1 MDEGVIIML
10 GERLRRFRVARGMS
24 LGDLEATVDGLVSSQ
39 TLSKY
44 ERGKLQPTAT
54 TLNQIASA
62 LGVKSAQL
70 WSEPPCHVKWIAFRK
85 HARLGKREQERIQS
99 FVAEEFEKRVQL
111 QEQICE
117 GNTVE
122 LPVLSAT
129 VRNLDD
135 AEEAALGLRSTL
147 NLGIDPIANL
157 IDVLED
163 HYIHIIEV
171 DASEAF
177 DGISAV
183 ARDTDDNLLAAA
195 IATRSGVPGDRQ
207 RLNITHELGHL
218 ILDLRKDI
226 DPEKAAFRFGA
237 AFLAPAEQLRR
248 DVGEKRNRI
257 QKDEL
262 FYLKKRYGMSIQAM
276 LFRLKDLRIITET
289 YYRQWC
295 IQINKF
301 GWKKCEPI
309 EILPEKP
316 ERFHQQVLRALS
328 EELITETEADQL
340 LNHVM
345 EPSANRSL
353 SERRQFLELPKE
365 ERDRILSEQAKEMA
379 DFYENDTEW
388 REWEGGP
395 VVEYDTP

>member
-1 MDEGVIIML
+1 ML

-24 LGDLEATVDGLVSSQ
+24 LSDLEAAIDRLVSSQ

-44 ERGKLQPTAT
+44 EKGKLQPTAT

-70 WSEPPCHVKWIAFRK
+70 WGEPPCYIEWIAFRK
-85 HARLGKREQERIQS
+85 RARLGKREQEQIWA
-99 FVAEEFEKRVQL
+99 FVAEEMERRVWL
-111 QEQICE
+111 QGQIYEQ
-117 GNTVE
+117 NTLEFPILGV
-122 LPVLSAT
+122 PVNSL
-129 VRNLDD
+129 ND
-135 AEEAALGLRSTL
+135 AEEAATELRNTL

-163 HYIHIIEV
+163 HHIHIIEV

-183 ARDTDDNLLAAA
+183 AQDTNDNLLAAA
-195 IATRSGVPGDRQ
+195 IATRSGVLGDRQ

-218 ILDLRKDI
+218 ILELSGDI
-226 DPEKAAFRFGA
+226 DPEKVAFRFGA

-248 DVGEKRNRI
+248 DVGEKRSRI
-257 QKDEL
+257 QRSEL

-276 LFRLKDLRIITET
+276 LFRLRDLEVITNA
-289 YYRQWC
+289 YYKKWC
-295 IQINKF
+295 IQINKS
-301 GWKKCEPI
+301 GWKKREPI
-309 EILPEKP
+309 EMPSEKP
-316 ERFHQQVLRALS
+316 ERFRQQVHRALS
-328 EELITETEADQL
+328 EDLITEMEAEQL
-340 LNHVM
+340 LNHIAG
-345 EPSANRSL
+345 PPANRSL

-365 ERDRILSEQAKEMA
+365 ERDRILSKQAEEMA
-379 DFYENDTEW
+379 DFYEHDIEW

-395 VVEYDTP
+395 IVEYDIP

>member
-1 MDEGVIIML
+1 ML
-10 GERLRRFRVARGMS
+10 GERLRRFRLARGMS
-24 LGDLEATVDGLVSSQ
+24 LGNLEAAIDGLVSSQ

-44 ERGKLQPTAT
+44 EHGKLQPTAA
-54 TLNQIASA
+54 TLNQISSA

-70 WSEPPCHVKWIAFRK
+70 WGEPPCHVEWIAFRK
-85 HARLGKREQERIQS
+85 RARLGKREQERIQS

-111 QEQICE
+111 QEQIYE
-117 GNTVE
+117 GNALE
-122 LPVLSAT
+122 FPVLSVP
-129 VRNLDD
+129 VRNLED
-135 AEEAALGLRSTL
+135 AEEAALVLRNTL

-157 IDVLED
+157 TGVLED
-163 HYIHIIEV
+163 HCIHIIEV

-183 ARDTDDNLLAAA
+183 ARDTDGNLLAAA

-218 ILDLRKDI
+218 ILDLHKDV

-248 DVGEKRNRI
+248 DVGEKRSCI
-257 QKDEL
+257 QRNEL
-262 FYLKKRYGMSIQAM
+262 FYLKKRYGVSIQAI
-276 LFRLKDLRIITET
+276 LFRLRDLGIITDA
-289 YYRQWC
+289 YYKKWC

-301 GWKKCEPI
+301 GWKKREPVDM
-309 EILPEKP
+309 PSEKP
-316 ERFHQQVLRALS
+316 ERFRQQVHRALA
-328 EELITETEADQL
+328 EDLITETEAEQL
-340 LNHVM
+340 LNHTVK
-345 EPSANRSL
+345 PSADRSF
-353 SERRQFLELPKE
+353 SERRRFLELPKD
-365 ERDRILSEQAKEMA
+365 ERDRILSEQAKEMT

-395 VVEYDTP
+395 IVEYDTP

>member
-1 MDEGVIIML
+1 ML

-328 EELITETEADQL
+328 EELITETEAGQF

-353 SERRQFLELPKE
+353 SERRRFLELPKE
-365 ERDRILSEQAKEMA
+365 ERDHILSEQAKEME
-379 DFYENDTEW
+379 DFYKRDLEW

>member
-1 MDEGVIIML
+1 
-10 GERLRRFRVARGMS
+10 MS
-24 LGDLEATVDGLVSSQ
+24 LENLEAAINGLVSSQ

-44 ERGKLQPTAT
+44 ERGKLQPTAA
-54 TLNQIASA
+54 TLNQIASV

-70 WSEPPCHVKWIAFRK
+70 WGEPPCHVEWIAFRK
-85 HARLGKREQERIQS
+85 RARLGKREQIRIQS

-111 QEQICE
+111 QEQIYE
-117 GNTVE
+117 GNTLE
-122 LPVLSAT
+122 FPMLSVP
-129 VRNLDD
+129 VRNLEET
-135 AEEAALGLRSTL
+135 EEAALVLRNTL

-157 IDVLED
+157 TGVLED

-183 ARDTDDNLLAAA
+183 ARDTDGNLLAAA

-218 ILDLRKDI
+218 ILDLHKDV

-248 DVGEKRNRI
+248 DVGDKRSRVQEN
-257 QKDEL
+257 EL
-262 FYLKKRYGMSIQAM
+262 FYLKKRYGISIQAI
-276 LFRLKDLRIITET
+276 LFRLRDLGIITDA
-289 YYRQWC
+289 YYKKWC

-301 GWKKCEPI
+301 GWKKHEPI
-309 EILPEKP
+309 KMRSEKP
-316 ERFHQQVLRALS
+316 ERFRQQVHRALA
-328 EELITETEADQL
+328 EDLITETEAEQL
-340 LNHVM
+340 LNHTVK
-345 EPSANRSL
+345 PSANRSF
-353 SERRQFLELPKE
+353 SERHQFLKLPKE
-365 ERDRILSEQAKEMA
+365 ERERILSEQAEEMA
-379 DFYENDTEW
+379 DFYEHDTEW

>member
-1 MDEGVIIML
+1 ML
-10 GERLRRFRVARGMS
+10 GERLRRFRLARGMS
-24 LGDLEATVDGLVSSQ
+24 LGNLEDEIDGLVSSQ

-44 ERGKLQPTAT
+44 EHGKLQPAAT
-54 TLNQIASA
+54 TLNQIAAA

-70 WSEPPCHVKWIAFRK
+70 WGEPPCHVEWIAFRK
-85 HARLGKREQERIQS
+85 RARLGKREQERIQS

-111 QEQICE
+111 QEQIYE
-117 GNTVE
+117 GNALE
-122 LPVLSAT
+122 FPVLSVP
-129 VRNLDD
+129 VRNFED
-135 AEEAALGLRSTL
+135 AEEAALVLRNTL

-171 DASEAF
+171 EADEAF
-177 DGISAV
+177 DGISAL
-183 ARDTDDNLLAAA
+183 ARDNDNKPLAAA

-218 ILDLRKDI
+218 VLDLHNDV

-248 DVGEKRNRI
+248 DVGEKRSRI
-257 QKDEL
+257 QKNEL
-262 FYLKKRYGMSIQAM
+262 FYLKKRYGMSIQAI
-276 LFRLKDLRIITET
+276 LFRLRDLGIITDA
-289 YYRQWC
+289 YYKKWC

-301 GWKKCEPI
+301 GWKKHEPS
-309 EILPEKP
+309 EIPPEKP

-328 EELITETEADQL
+328 EEFISETEAEQL
-340 LNHVM
+340 LNNVV
-345 EPSANRSL
+345 ELSTNPSL
-353 SERRQFLELPKE
+353 SERGQFLALPKE
-365 ERDRILSEQAKEMA
+365 ERHRILSEQAKEMA
-379 DFYENDTEW
+379 DFYEHDTEW

-395 VVEYDTP
+395 IVEYDTP

>member
-1 MDEGVIIML
+1 ML
-10 GERLRRFRVARGMS
+10 GERLRRFRVARSMS
-24 LGDLEATVDGLVSSQ
+24 LGDLEAAINRSVNSQ

-44 ERGKLQPTAT
+44 EHGKLQPTAT

-163 HYIHIIEV
+163 HCIHIIEV
-171 DASEAF
+171 DASETF

-183 ARDTDDNLLAAA
+183 AQDTDKNLLAAA

-218 ILDLRKDI
+218 ILDLRKGV

>member
-1 MDEGVIIML
+1 ML
-10 GERLRRFRVARGMS
+10 GKRLRRFRLARGMS
-24 LGDLEATVDGLVSSQ
+24 LGDLEAAIDKSVSSQ

-44 ERGKLQPTAT
+44 EHGKLQPPAI

-70 WSEPPCHVKWIAFRK
+70 WSEPSCHIEWIAFRK

-111 QEQICE
+111 REQINE
-117 GNTVE
+117 GNTPE
-122 LPVLSAT
+122 LPLLSTA
-129 VRNLDD
+129 VNDLSD
-135 AEEAALGLRSTL
+135 AEEAALVLRNTL
-147 NLGIDPIANL
+147 NLGIDPISNL

-183 ARDTDDNLLAAA
+183 AQDAEDDLLAAA
-195 IATRSGVPGDRQ
+195 IAMRSGVPGDRQ

-218 ILDLRKDI
+218 ILKLCGDVNA
-226 DPEKAAFRFGA
+226 EKAAFRFGA

-248 DVGEKRNRI
+248 DVGEKRSLI
-257 QKDEL
+257 QMTEL
-262 FYLKKRYGMSIQAM
+262 LYLKKRYGMSIQAM
-276 LFRLKDLRIITET
+276 LFRLRDLEIITNA
-289 YYRQWC
+289 YYKRWC
-295 IQINKF
+295 IDINRF
-301 GWKKCEPI
+301 GWKKREPI
-309 EILPEKP
+309 EMPPEKP
-316 ERFHQQVLRALS
+316 ERFRQQVHRALS
-328 EELITETEADQL
+328 EGLITETEAGQF

-345 EPSANRSL
+345 ESSANQSL

-365 ERDRILSEQAKEMA
+365 ERDRILSEQAKEME
-379 DFYENDTEW
+379 DFYERDLEW

>member
-1 MDEGVIIML
+1 ML

>member
-1 MDEGVIIML
+1 ML
-10 GERLRRFRVARGMS
+10 GERLRRFRLARGMS
-24 LGDLEATVDGLVSSQ
+24 LGDLETAIDRSVSSQ

-54 TLNQIASA
+54 TLNQIAAA

-70 WSEPPCHVKWIAFRK
+70 WGEPPCHVEWIAFRK
-85 HARLGKREQERIQS
+85 RARLGKREQERIQS

-117 GNTVE
+117 GDTLE
-122 LPVLSAT
+122 LPLLSAA
-129 VRNLDD
+129 VHNLDD
-135 AEEAALGLRSTL
+135 AEEAALGLRDTL

-157 IDVLED
+157 TGVLED

-177 DGISAV
+177 DGISAI
-183 ARDTDDNLLAAA
+183 AQHADGNLLAAA

-218 ILDLRKDI
+218 VLDLHNDV

-248 DVGEKRNRI
+248 DVGEKRSRI
-257 QKDEL
+257 QKNEL
-262 FYLKKRYGMSIQAM
+262 FYLKKRYGMSIQAI
-276 LFRLKDLRIITET
+276 LFRLRDLGIITDP
-289 YYRQWC
+289 YYKKWC

-301 GWKKCEPI
+301 GWKKREPI
-309 EILPEKP
+309 EMPPEKP

-328 EELITETEADQL
+328 EEFISETEAEQL
-340 LNHVM
+340 LNNAV
-345 EPSANRSL
+345 ELSTNPSL
-353 SERRQFLELPKE
+353 SERGQFLALPKR
-365 ERDRILSEQAKEMA
+365 ERHRILSEQAKEMA
-379 DFYENDTEW
+379 DFYEHDTEW

-395 VVEYDTP
+395 IVEYDTP

>member
-1 MDEGVIIML
+1 ML
-10 GERLRRFRVARGMS
+10 GERLRRFRLARGMS
-24 LGDLEATVDGLVSSQ
+24 LGDLEAAVDKSVNSQ

-54 TLNQIASA
+54 TLNRIAGA

-70 WSEPPCHVKWIAFRK
+70 WGDPPCDVEWIAFRK
-85 HARLGKREQERIQS
+85 RARLGKREQEQIQS

-111 QEQICE
+111 QEQIYD
-117 GNTVE
+117 GNALE
-122 LPVLSAT
+122 FPVLSIP
-129 VRNLDD
+129 VRNLED
-135 AEEAALGLRSTL
+135 AEEAALVLRNTL

-157 IDVLED
+157 IGVLED

-183 ARDTDDNLLAAA
+183 ARDNDNTPLAAA

-218 ILDLRKDI
+218 ILELCEDVDV
-226 DPEKAAFRFGA
+226 EKAAFRFGA

-248 DVGEKRNRI
+248 DVGEKRSRI
-257 QKDEL
+257 QKNEL
-262 FYLKKRYGMSIQAM
+262 FYLKKRYGMSIQAI
-276 LFRLKDLRIITET
+276 LFRLRDLGIITDT
-289 YYRQWC
+289 YYKKWC

-301 GWKKCEPI
+301 GWKKHEPI
-309 EILPEKP
+309 EIPPEKP

-328 EELITETEADQL
+328 EEFISETEAKQL
-340 LNHVM
+340 LNNVV
-345 EPSANRSL
+345 ELSTNPSL
-353 SERRQFLELPKE
+353 SERGQFLALPKR
-365 ERDRILSEQAKEMA
+365 ERHRILSEQAKEMA
-379 DFYENDTEW
+379 DFYEHDTEW

-395 VVEYDTP
+395 IVEYDTP

>member
-1 MDEGVIIML
+1 ML
-10 GERLRRFRVARGMS
+10 GERLRRFRLARGMS
-24 LGDLEATVDGLVSSQ
+24 LGNLEDEIDGLVSSQ

-44 ERGKLQPTAT
+44 EHGKLQPTARV
-54 TLNQIASA
+54 LNRIAA
-62 LGVKSAQL
+62 VLGVKSAQL
-70 WSEPPCHVKWIAFRK
+70 WGEPPCHVEWIAFRK
-85 HARLGKREQERIQS
+85 RARLGKREQERIQS

-111 QEQICE
+111 QEQIYE
-117 GNTVE
+117 GNALE
-122 LPVLSAT
+122 FPVLSVP
-129 VRNLDD
+129 VRNLED
-135 AEEAALGLRSTL
+135 AEAAALVLRNTL

-157 IDVLED
+157 IGVLED

-171 DASEAF
+171 EANETF

-183 ARDTDDNLLAAA
+183 ARDNDNKPLAAA

-218 ILDLRKDI
+218 ILDLHNDV

-248 DVGEKRNRI
+248 DVGKKRSRI
-257 QKDEL
+257 QKNEL
-262 FYLKKRYGMSIQAM
+262 FYFKKRYGISIQAI
-276 LFRLKDLRIITET
+276 LFRLRDLGIITDA
-289 YYRQWC
+289 YYKKWC

-301 GWKKCEPI
+301 GWKKHEPI
-309 EILPEKP
+309 KMPPEKP

-328 EELITETEADQL
+328 EEFISETEAEQL
-340 LNHVM
+340 LNNTV
-345 EPSANRSL
+345 ELSTNPSL
-353 SERRQFLELPKE
+353 SERGQFLALPKR
-365 ERDRILSEQAKEMA
+365 ERHRILSEQAEEMV
-379 DFYENDTEW
+379 DFYEHDTEW